1 MNKVKKIAIIG
12 GGISGLSLAYQLQ
25 KRFGQNPLVQI
36 DLFEKKDRLGGVI
49 ETKTTNGFVIE
60 KGPDGFLQQKPTV
73 PNLAKDLGID
83 QELIS
88 TKLENRRSLI
98 LQNNRLV
105 EVPDGFYLMSPSK
118 IIPFLKSPL
127 LSWKGKFR
135 TLVEPLI
142 PAKKDNAE
150 ESLSDFVRRR
160 FGQENL
166 EKISQ
171 AMLGGIHTADPD
183 KLSMQSALPRF
194 SKMEQEHGSV
204 MVAIMKNM
212 ARQANISG
220 ARYGLFG
227 SFRNGMSTLVEALS
241 KKIPAS
247 SLHLG
252 SQIQSVA
259 FQSLQ
264 RTWTFAWDGKKED
277 FDIVCFAIPPHAIAH
292 LLPQLNPVE
301 KSTLQSIPYAS
312 SAVFHFAF
320 RHQQINNLPP
330 AVGFIVPH
338 REQKHFI
345 ACSFISHKYDFR
357 APDGITL
364 LRVFAGG
371 ALQEDLLKMPENAL
385 CNMILDEL
393 KAILNIQGNPVMQD
407 MQFWPKSMPQYT
419 LGHQSRAEKIHQIFQ
434 SMPNGYLLG
443 NAYQG
448 IGTPDLIEQSQHL
461 AQQIN
466 L

>member
-183 KLSMQSALPRF
+183 KLDR
-194 SKMEQEHGSV
+194 KSV
-204 MVAIMKNM
+204 V
-212 ARQANISG
+212 
-220 ARYGLFG
+220 
-227 SFRNGMSTLVEALS
+227 
-241 KKIPAS
+241 
-247 SLHLG
+247 
-252 SQIQSVA
+252 
-259 FQSLQ
+259 
-264 RTWTFAWDGKKED
+264 
-277 FDIVCFAIPPHAIAH
+277 
-292 LLPQLNPVE
+292 
-301 KSTLQSIPYAS
+301 
-312 SAVFHFAF
+312 
-320 RHQQINNLPP
+320 
-330 AVGFIVPH
+330 
-338 REQKHFI
+338 
-345 ACSFISHKYDFR
+345 
-357 APDGITL
+357 
-364 LRVFAGG
+364 
-371 ALQEDLLKMPENAL
+371 
-385 CNMILDEL
+385 
-393 KAILNIQGNPVMQD
+393 
-407 MQFWPKSMPQYT
+407 
-419 LGHQSRAEKIHQIFQ
+419 
-434 SMPNGYLLG
+434 
-443 NAYQG
+443 
-448 IGTPDLIEQSQHL
+448 
-461 AQQIN
+461 
-466 L
+466 